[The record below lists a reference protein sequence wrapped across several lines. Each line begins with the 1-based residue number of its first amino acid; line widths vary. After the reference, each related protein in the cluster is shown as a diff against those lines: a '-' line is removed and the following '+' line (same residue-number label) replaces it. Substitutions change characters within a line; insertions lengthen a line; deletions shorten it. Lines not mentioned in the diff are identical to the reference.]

1 MSIPEP
7 IVVLGSGGHAK
18 VIIDILQSVGGWEIM
33 GCVSPAQGKSVLGI
47 RVAGDDSI
55 LPHLLKS
62 GVRNAFVA
70 IGDNYLRQK
79 IANHARTIGFCLPNA
94 VSPRAIV
101 SQYVKLGCGIAI
113 MPGAVVNADTRAED
127 FAIINTGAT
136 VDHDCVIG
144 SWAHIG
150 PGANLAG
157 EVHVGQGAFVGT
169 GARVI
174 PKRCIGDWTV
184 VGAGAVVIRDLPAQ
198 SVFAGVPARELRRTS
213 L

>member
-1 MSIPEP
+1 MSVLEP

-18 VIIDILQSVGGWEIM
+18 VVIDILQSVGEWEIT
-33 GCVSPAQGKSVLGI
+33 GCVSPGQSKSILGVRVLG
-47 RVAGDDSI
+47 DDAI
-55 LPHLLKS
+55 LPDLLKS

-79 IANHARTIGFCLPNA
+79 IANHVWTIGFCSPNA
-94 VSPRAIV
+94 ISPRAIV
-101 SQYVKLGCGIAI
+101 SRYVKLGCGIAI
-113 MPGAVVNADTRAED
+113 MPGAVVNADTCVED

-136 VDHDCVIG
+136 VDHDSVIG

-198 SVFAGVPARELRRTS
+198 SVFAGVPARELRRT